1 MPMYKYNLK
10 LEFGSNVLKWFK
22 INKRDLPFRKD
33 KDPYKVWLSEIILQ
47 QTQMDTGIRYYKR
60 FIKTFPNIIKLS
72 EASEENVYSMWK
84 GLGYYN
90 RAKNLHKTAKI
101 ITTNFKGIFPTD
113 YDELLKLP
121 GIGKYTASAISS
133 ICFKE
138 RRFVIDANVFRVISR
153 YVGVKENI
161 SKPNSYDH
169 FEKISKKLA
178 VKVEDIGLY
187 NEALM
192 DFGSLVCR
200 PKKPKCNVCNNK
212 KTCYSFINNT
222 QEKYPIKEKIK
233 KRKRRYFNYFAI
245 ENKSKY
251 LIQKRTKKDI
261 WNNLY
266 EFFLI
271 EDKNTSA
278 AINLFKKNTNIEV
291 GYFKPENTL
300 KRLSQLS
307 HQSIRIIFYRI
318 FIRNKRDFC
327 SIKKNL
333 ALKEIEKGEIQK
345 VGFPKV
351 IDNYLKYNS

>member
-1 MPMYKYNLK
+1 MFKYDLK
-10 LEFGSNVLKWFK
+10 LEFGSNILNWFK
-22 INKRDLPFRKD
+22 TNKRDLPFRKD

-47 QTQMDTGIRYYKR
+47 QTQMDTGIRYYKM
-60 FIKTFPNIIKLS
+60 FIKKFPNIKSLS
-72 EASEENVYSMWK
+72 EANEETVYSMWK

-101 ITTNFKGIFPTD
+101 ITADFKGFFPTD
-113 YDELLKLP
+113 YDNLLKLP
-121 GIGKYTASAISS
+121 GVGKYTASAISS
-133 ICFKE
+133 ICFKK

-153 YVGVKENI
+153 YIGIKEKIN
-161 SKPNSYDH
+161 KPSSYSQ
-169 FEKISKKLA
+169 FEEISKKLA
-178 VKVEDIGLY
+178 KNIEDIGSY

-192 DFGSLVCR
+192 DFGSLVCM
-200 PKKPKCNVCNNK
+200 PKKPKCEVCDNK
-212 KTCYSFINNT
+212 KTCFSFINNT
-222 QEKYPIKEKIK
+222 QEKYPIKEKPK

-271 EDKNTSA
+271 EDKNSAA
-278 AINLFKKNTNIEV
+278 AINLFKKCSSFRLTN
-291 GYFKPENTL
+291 FKSDNTL

-307 HQSIRIIFYRI
+307 HQSINVNFHKIY
-318 FIRNKRDFC
+318 IRNKRDFY

-333 ALKEIEKGEIQK
+333 SLKEIEKREIKK